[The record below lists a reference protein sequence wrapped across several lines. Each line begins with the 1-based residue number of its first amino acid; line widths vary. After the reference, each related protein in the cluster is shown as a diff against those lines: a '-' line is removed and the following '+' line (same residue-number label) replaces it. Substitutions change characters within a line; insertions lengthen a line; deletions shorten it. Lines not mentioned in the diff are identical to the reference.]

1 MEEFHCI
8 ECGADIS
15 DLPDSCPHCGHG
27 YTYTVA
33 QPRRKSVSLLSLLFW
48 LLVPWFLIFVLPNLS
63 D

>member
-15 DLPDSCPHCGHG
+15 DLPDKCPQCGHG

-33 QPRRKSVSLLSLLFW
+33 QPQWQSVSLLSLLFW
-48 LLVPWFLIFVLPNLS
+48 FLLLWFLIFVFPNLS